1 MRAPQIINV
10 TAIDCDF
17 EPRPWRWAEREGR
30 AIDAHW
36 VMRQAA
42 NPHIF
47 DGRVLLLHRG
57 QVEGTIFRGAYLE
70 TRFSRFLAWRDF
82 GFPDPSVRNCFA
94 MAALVS
100 ADGAYILAEM
110 AAQTAN
116 PGRIYF
122 PSGTPD
128 PSDLAGGKVDLDHSV
143 RRELEEETGLS
154 PDEVVFD
161 EGWTLVMNDAGV
173 ACMKSVRSPENAAQ
187 IAARIN
193 RNLARQ
199 TSPELAGVRILRHA
213 KEIEGLDMPSLT
225 VAYLRHIVAP

>member
-1 MRAPQIINV
+1 MPEPQIVNV
-10 TAIDCDF
+10 TSIDCDF
-17 EPRPWRWAEREGR
+17 EPRPWTWAEREAR

-36 VMRQAA
+36 AQRQAA

-57 QVEGTIFRGAYLE
+57 QVEGTMFRGAYLE

-100 ADGAYILAEM
+100 ADGAYILGEM
-110 AAQTAN
+110 AAHTAN

-128 PSDLAGGKVDLDHSV
+128 PNDLAAGKVDLDGSV
-143 RRELEEETGLS
+143 RRELEEETGIM
-154 PDEVVFD
+154 PGEVVFD
-161 EGWTLVMNDAGV
+161 EGWTLVMNEAGV
-173 ACMKSVRSPENAAQ
+173 ACMKSVRSRENAVQ
-187 IAARIN
+187 IAARIHQ
-193 RNLARQ
+193 NLARQ
-199 TSPELAGVRILRHA
+199 TSPELAGVRILRQA
-213 KEIEGLDMPSLT
+213 QEMEGLNMPGLT
-225 VAYLRHIVAP
+225 VAYLRHILAP